1 MERMLLTLTAALLL
15 FTGMASAQTPATTQA
30 SHKIRIV
37 LVGDSTVT
45 DHAGWGAG
53 FARLAGPE
61 VQVINTA
68 VGGRSSK
75 SFRDEGKW
83 DKSVALKGDYM
94 LIQFGH
100 NVQPGKGPERETDA
114 NTTYKENMKRYAT
127 EAKAAGFKPIIV
139 TSLVRRKFGA
149 DGKIKSD
156 LSTYVDAAKA
166 AAEETHT
173 PIIDL
178 HALSLAKCEELGKEK
193 CEALSPLDKD
203 GKVDT
208 THLKGEF
215 GDIIAALV
223 VHGLKDAAPELS
235 DSFKPTTQPTK

>member
-1 MERMLLTLTAALLL
+1 MKSRVTIFVFLAAL
-15 FTGMASAQTPATTQA
+15 ACHAAATV
-30 SHKIRIV
+30 KVV
-37 LVGDSTVT
+37 LVGDSTVN
-45 DHAGWGAG
+45 DEGGWGTG
-53 FARLAGPE
+53 FRACFGRE
-61 VQVINTA
+61 VQVVNLA
-68 VGGRSSK
+68 LNGRSSK
-75 SFRDEGKW
+75 SFRDEGAWAKVMPE
-83 DKSVALKGDYM
+83 KPNYV

-100 NVQPGKGPERETDA
+100 NDQPGKGPERETDA

-156 LSTYVDAAKA
+156 LTTYVDAAKA

-223 VHGLKDAAPELS
+223 VHELKEVAPELS

>member
-1 MERMLLTLTAALLL
+1 MERFMLTLAAAVLLL
-15 FTGMASAQTPATTQA
+15 ATMASAQTPTTQP
-30 SHKIRIV
+30 SHKTRIV

-53 FARLAGPE
+53 FARLAGPDVE
-61 VQVINTA
+61 VINTA

-83 DKSVALKGDYM
+83 DKAVALKGDYM

-100 NVQPGKGPERETDA
+100 NDQPGKGPERETDP
-114 NTTYKENMKRYAT
+114 NTTYKDNMKRYVT

-139 TSLVRRKFGA
+139 TSLVRRKFGP
-149 DGKIKSD
+149 DGKFKSD
-156 LSTYVDAAKA
+156 LIPYVTAAKA

-173 PIIDL
+173 PILDL
-178 HALSLAKCEELGKEK
+178 HALSLARCDELGKEK
-193 CEALSPLDKD
+193 CEALSPLDKE

-208 THLKGEF
+208 THLKDNF
-215 GDIIAALV
+215 GDIIGELV
-223 VHGLKDAAPELS
+223 VQGLKEVAPELK
-235 DSFKPTTQPTK
+235 DSFKPSTQPAK